1 MAGINDIGKFWGTI
15 SGGVLG
21 ITGMY
26 QAGFFPIMMFGLP
39 GAALAMYRC
48 ARPDRKKQ
56 VGTIL
61 FSAAFASF
69 LTGVTEPLEFAFMF
83 VAPVL
88 YVIHAILTGI
98 FVFIA
103 ASMHWI
109 AGFGFSAGL
118 IDYLLSIKA
127 PFSQNIFMLIPLGI
141 VCGIIYYSLF
151 RFIIIRYNLMT
162 PGRETDEVILQVAKD
177 EYKDVL
183 KTDDYDDIAII
194 YVEALGG

>member
-1 MAGINDIGKFWGTI
+1 
-15 SGGVLG
+15 
-21 ITGMY
+21 
-26 QAGFFPIMMFGLP
+26 
-39 GAALAMYRC
+39 
-48 ARPDRKKQ
+48 
-56 VGTIL
+56 
-61 FSAAFASF
+61 
-69 LTGVTEPLEFAFMF
+69 MF

-141 VCGIIYYSLF
+141 ACGIIYYSLF

-194 YVEALGG
+194 YVEALGGRENIVLIKSCITRLRVQLNDISLVDEEKILSTGVSGIVKIGNTHLQLIVGTQVDFIVDSMNDILG